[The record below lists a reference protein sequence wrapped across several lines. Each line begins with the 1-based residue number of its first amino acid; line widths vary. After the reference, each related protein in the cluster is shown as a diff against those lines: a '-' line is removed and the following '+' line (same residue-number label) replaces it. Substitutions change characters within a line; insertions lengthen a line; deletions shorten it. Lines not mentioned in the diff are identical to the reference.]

1 MFENHRRGRQAR
13 IFTTNVPKIL
23 DLKSSSE
30 QIFFRKLSLGA
41 PVSTLNPQN
50 ENVSLSVPFISK
62 TPVAFIVFG
71 VLLLMFNLTLLLPCS
86 PLTNL
91 VDLVF
96 WIRLTKVLSWDQGS
110 FRSPFC
116 FPFFP
121 FPRPAPV
128 FCLLFPS
135 PEPGSTLPS
144 VSLPVEPGSLFDMFY
159 PPCQFTPASPSPPI
173 SSKPCRHK
181 ISSQLADRRN
191 HWGRLWLKLCQLKL
205 RLLQLLSLIHV
216 TLMAWGRISSTPWNN
231 SYSTLTQSS
240 ALLSNCVT
248 LQLSVTLI
256 AV

>member
-1 MFENHRRGRQAR
+1 
-13 IFTTNVPKIL
+13 
-23 DLKSSSE
+23 
-30 QIFFRKLSLGA
+30 
-41 PVSTLNPQN
+41 
-50 ENVSLSVPFISK
+50 
-62 TPVAFIVFG
+62 
-71 VLLLMFNLTLLLPCS
+71 MFNLTLLLPCS

-96 WIRLTKVLSWDQGS
+96 WIRLTKVLSPGTRAR
-110 FRSPFC
+110 FVLRLVFL
-116 FPFFP
+116 FFP

-159 PPCQFTPASPSPPI
+159 RPSPFTPASPSPPI
-173 SSKPCRHK
+173 SSKPCPHK

-240 ALLSNCVT
+240 VLLSTCVT
-248 LQLSVTLI
+248 LQVSVTLI